1 MNAKPDLREIATTG
15 GGRDIT
21 RGFLSALLPPADPV
35 LTGRGGGDY
44 ALYQQVLSDDQVQAT
59 FQQRREAVVAR
70 DWQVV
75 PGADGPLDEAAA
87 DFVSAQLDHIGW
99 DRVTRMMLFG
109 VFYGFAV
116 ADGLWVERDGR
127 IALDQIKVR
136 DRRRFRFGG
145 DGRLRLLTQRNPQGE
160 ELPERK
166 FWHFATGADHDDEP
180 YGLGLGHWLYWPVF
194 FKRNALKFWLVF
206 LEKFGQPTAKGIYPA
221 GATETEIQKLRE
233 ALGAIHAETG
243 IVLPEGVAI
252 ELIEASRSGTAD
264 YDTVHQRMN
273 EAIAKIVL
281 GQTMTTED
289 GSSRAQAEVHYTV
302 RQDLVKADA
311 DLVNES
317 FSRGPARWLTEWNFP
332 GAAIPRVVRHIE
344 AEPDLKPRAERD
356 RLLYEMGFRPSLA
369 YVRNVYGEGWE
380 ERG

>member
-75 PGADGPLDEAAA
+75 PGADGPLDQAAA

-116 ADGLWVERDGR
+116 AECLWAERDGH

-344 AEPDLKPRAERD
+344 AEPDLRPRAERD
-356 RLLYEMGFRPSLA
+356 RLLYEIGFRPSLA